1 MFRWGEQ
8 WFTGRGVNSRS
19 PSPVP
24 AKGYPVTSP
33 RSHAQ
38 PRKARPSWA
47 IITVLSLSGTV
58 VALMQTLVVPL
69 LPDFPGILGVT
80 ADDSS
85 WLVTAT
91 LLTSA
96 VATPIVT
103 RSADMYGKQRMMIV
117 CLALMV
123 VGSIIAA
130 VGGTFLWIIVGRAL
144 QGFSAALIP
153 VGISIMRDELPKEKL
168 GSAVALMSATLG
180 IGSALGL
187 PMAGVLYENFGWHS
201 IFWVSAAAGLLLLAA
216 VALVVPESKV
226 RTPGRFDY
234 IGAVILSG
242 ALASLLLAISKGG
255 SWGWNSESV
264 LLLFLL
270 AAILLGIWVPYEL
283 KVSQPMVD
291 LRTSAKRPVLMTN
304 VASLLIGFAMFAN
317 MLLTT
322 QQLQQP
328 LATGYGF
335 EMPVI
340 AAGLAMIPSGLAIV
354 VFAPVSGGIISRYG
368 AKSALIAGASVMIVG
383 YVGRVFLWDSVLWI
397 IIGSTVVS
405 IGTAIAYAAM
415 PTLIMAAVPIT
426 ETASANGLNSL
437 LRAIGTSTSSAAVAA
452 FLTSVTADVGPV
464 KLPTF
469 GAFQDVFWMAA
480 LASAAAIVASTFIPK
495 ANAPA
500 AAIPASNENE
510 LVLRGLVRV
519 RNGAPVAH
527 AVVTVLRLNGDPV
540 DWNRVDADGRYSVA
554 VPGPGKYLLVV
565 NAAGWAPEADVF
577 EFDGVTLKQDF
588 TLGQQLTLSG
598 RATVGAD
605 PIGGAVVAVLKGGGE
620 HVASVM
626 TDEDG
631 RYSLPL
637 PPAGRYIVSML
648 HPETHQA
655 TARKL
660 ALDNRSVQLDLA
672 VSGAPLEPL
681 APLARA

>member
-1 MFRWGEQ
+1 M
-8 WFTGRGVNSRS
+8 
-19 PSPVP
+19 
-24 AKGYPVTSP
+24 TSP
-33 RSHAQ
+33 R
-38 PRKARPSWA
+38 PLPGTRRPAWA
-47 IITVLSLSGTV
+47 IIAVLSLSGTV

-96 VATPIVT
+96 VATPIVS
-103 RSADMYGKQRMMIV
+103 RSADMYGKQRMMLV
-117 CLALMV
+117 CLGLMV
-123 VGSIIAA
+123 IGSVLAALGSTFPWIIA
-130 VGGTFLWIIVGRAL
+130 GRAL

-153 VGISIMRDELPKEKL
+153 VGISIMRDELPKERI

-187 PMAGVLYENFGWHS
+187 PLAGVLYEGLGWHS
-201 IFWVSAAAGLLLLAA
+201 IFWVSAAAGLLLLVA

-234 IGAVILSG
+234 LGAVILSG
-242 ALASLLLAISKGG
+242 ALAALLLAISKGG
-255 SWGWNSESV
+255 VWGWSSEQV

-270 AAILLGIWVPYEL
+270 AAVLLGAWIPYEL

-322 QQLQQP
+322 QQLQLP

-340 AAGLAMIPSGLAIV
+340 AAGLAMIPSGLAMV
-354 VFAPVSGGIISRYG
+354 VFAPVSGGIIRRYG
-368 AKSALIAGASVMIVG
+368 AKSALMAGAAVMIVG

-397 IIGSTVVS
+397 IVGSTVVS

-464 KLPTF
+464 RLPTF

-480 LASAAAIVASTFIPK
+480 LASAASITAAAFIPK
-495 ANAPA
+495 AARPA
-500 AAIPASNENE
+500 AVAVPVPSANE
-510 LVLRGLVRV
+510 LVLRGRVRV
-519 RNGAPVAH
+519 TDDAPVSH

-554 VPGPGKYLLVV
+554 VPGAGKYLLVV
-565 NAAGWAPEADVF
+565 NAAGWTPEAHVF
-577 EFDGVTLKQDF
+577 DFDGVTLQQDF
-588 TLGQQLTLSG
+588 TLGNQLTLSG
-598 RATVGAD
+598 LATSGDA
-605 PIGGAVVAVLKGGGE
+605 PIAGAVVSLMQGGGE
-620 HVASVM
+620 HVASVE
-626 TDEDG
+626 TDASG

-660 ALDNRSVQLDLA
+660 AVDNRSVTLDLA
-672 VSGAPLEPL
+672 VSAAPTGPL
-681 APLARA
+681 VSA